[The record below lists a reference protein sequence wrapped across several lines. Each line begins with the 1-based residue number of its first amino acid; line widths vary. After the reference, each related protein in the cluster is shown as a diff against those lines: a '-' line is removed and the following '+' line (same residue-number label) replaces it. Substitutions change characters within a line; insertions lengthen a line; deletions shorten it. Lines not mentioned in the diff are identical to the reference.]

1 MAVRPCSSNENGL
14 SPSYTAQARSKP
26 SSCESR
32 SKRARLGVGWADSR
46 EEAAVKAKA
55 LVAPTTLVA
64 FVAPLVGG
72 HFDGN

>member
-1 MAVRPCSSNENGL
+1 
-14 SPSYTAQARSKP
+14 
-26 SSCESR
+26 
-32 SKRARLGVGWADSR
+32 
-46 EEAAVKAKA
+46 VKAKA